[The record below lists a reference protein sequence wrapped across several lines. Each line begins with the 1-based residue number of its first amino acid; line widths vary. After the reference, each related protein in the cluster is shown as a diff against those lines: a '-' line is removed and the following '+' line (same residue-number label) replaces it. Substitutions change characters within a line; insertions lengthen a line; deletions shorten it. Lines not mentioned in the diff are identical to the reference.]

1 MRKNSLSNFNCISIR
16 ELPTWVQVLQ
26 AEEPKPDKLEILQDL
41 TLIDDL
47 LIIMKSQSLLRKKRN
62 LKNQLERRIDFDL
75 GFIKPNR

>member
-1 MRKNSLSNFNCISIR
+1 MRKNSISNFNCISIR

-26 AEEPKPDKLEILQDL
+26 AEEPKPDKFEILQDL

-47 LIIMKSQSLLRKKRN
+47 LTIMKSQSLLRKKRN

>member
-1 MRKNSLSNFNCISIR
+1 M
-16 ELPTWVQVLQ
+16 QVLQ